1 MISLRENIKVSLDK
15 NLKSRDEIAT
25 STLRLVMAA
34 IKDHDI
40 QFRGE
45 KKGELISDE
54 DILNLLLNMIKQ
66 RKESVKIYDQAGR
79 KDLKEREEKEIQII
93 NSFLPHQIKD
103 SELQN
108 LIKKSIDELECKS
121 IKDLGKLINFLKEKY
136 PGQIDM
142 KEVADLAKKN
152 LQ

>member
-45 KKGELISDE
+45 KKGEQISDE

-79 KDLKEREEKEIQII
+79 KDLKEREEK
-93 NSFLPHQIKD
+93 
-103 SELQN
+103 
-108 LIKKSIDELECKS
+108 
-121 IKDLGKLINFLKEKY
+121 KY
-136 PGQIDM
+136 
-142 KEVADLAKKN
+142 K
-152 LQ
+152 

>member
-152 LQ
+152 LK

>member
-1 MISLRENIKVSLDK
+1 
-15 NLKSRDEIAT
+15 
-25 STLRLVMAA
+25 
-34 IKDHDI
+34 
-40 QFRGE
+40 
-45 KKGELISDE
+45 
-54 DILNLLLNMIKQ
+54 MIKQ